1 MLKRKFKKESAYNM
15 NSGNPNPYQWGNYP
29 SHPGSTAQGYYGQ
42 GPYRNA
48 PFYADEQRQEFTQP
62 LLQHLQQLTGKR
74 IVVST
79 TDGKIDG
86 TLGGVFSDHILVEAS
101 GKKYHINLDHIVYV
115 QE

>member
-1 MLKRKFKKESAYNM
+1 M
-15 NSGNPNPYQWGNYP
+15 NSGNPNPYQWGSYTPYP
-29 SHPGSTAQGYYGQ
+29 SSTAQGYYGQ

-48 PFYADEQRQEFTQP
+48 SFSGDESRQEFTKP
-62 LLQHLQQLTGKR
+62 LLQHLQQLVGER

-79 TDGKIDG
+79 SEGKIEG
-86 TLGGVFSDHILVEAS
+86 TLEGVFSDHILVEAS